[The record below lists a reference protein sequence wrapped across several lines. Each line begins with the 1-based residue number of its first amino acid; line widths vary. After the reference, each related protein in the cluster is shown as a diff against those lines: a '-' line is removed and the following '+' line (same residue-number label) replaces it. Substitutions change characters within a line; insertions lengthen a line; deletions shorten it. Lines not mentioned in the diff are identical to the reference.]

1 MAQVQHDESLIPLIR
16 ICRALE
22 VCTSDEIITFGS
34 DFLKI
39 LSQHNNFLSRIK
51 TVLCSVHSM
60 LSTEIFD
67 ELLASLPNTNQE
79 IDDSM
84 ALNILDDTESP
95 LNSIIQIP
103 KDLLIH
109 TFQYLHTNDIYQ
121 IQKTCRL
128 FCAIAHDPNS
138 LWCLHLDLK
147 HDTCSSD
154 LPGIFAHYRHYHHTR
169 YSRIKRLQFR
179 HHHHGWD
186 AQCTMM
192 NALPQFTHIHALY
205 LDNSNAEGDG
215 DLILNKLN
223 ADDLLPYL
231 HTLIIDRWS
240 SRNIC
245 FQQLVYWILANGC
258 DNKTLTILD
267 SPDMYQ
273 VERHHVLELGLSG
286 FFDSNLNTHGFKQL
300 QEKALININTLRFH
314 IYDFS
319 LVNNISTWLSLC
331 KHLKFDEFILDV
343 MFMYTFGTDGKTS
356 DESIQPMHNIV
367 SRSVQSSFCWS
378 PNYQYDINM
387 MDKSHIKQ
395 LSRDSRKIRITKH
408 KWILHDWPNTM
419 TSHRLSN
426 FQLFDNIILCLEIDV
441 KGDVEA
447 KELFES
453 AIKPWIQLKRSVNTK
468 SCVSYKLVADIPGWW
483 FNRNPFLAMSVP
495 FVHQI
500 KSILSDY
507 QDVQTQFVDQ
517 RMEISF

>member
-22 VCTSDEIITFGS
+22 VCTSDEIITF
-34 DFLKI
+34 
-39 LSQHNNFLSRIK
+39 
-51 TVLCSVHSM
+51 VLCSVHSM

-215 DLILNKLN
+215 DLIFNKLN

-231 HTLIIDRWS
+231 HTLI
-240 SRNIC
+240 
-245 FQQLVYWILANGC
+245 
-258 DNKTLTILD
+258 
-267 SPDMYQ
+267 
-273 VERHHVLELGLSG
+273 
-286 FFDSNLNTHGFKQL
+286 
-300 QEKALININTLRFH
+300 
-314 IYDFS
+314 
-319 LVNNISTWLSLC
+319 
-331 KHLKFDEFILDV
+331 
-343 MFMYTFGTDGKTS
+343 
-356 DESIQPMHNIV
+356 
-367 SRSVQSSFCWS
+367 
-378 PNYQYDINM
+378 
-387 MDKSHIKQ
+387 
-395 LSRDSRKIRITKH
+395 
-408 KWILHDWPNTM
+408 
-419 TSHRLSN
+419 
-426 FQLFDNIILCLEIDV
+426 
-441 KGDVEA
+441 
-447 KELFES
+447 
-453 AIKPWIQLKRSVNTK
+453 
-468 SCVSYKLVADIPGWW
+468 
-483 FNRNPFLAMSVP
+483 
-495 FVHQI
+495 
-500 KSILSDY
+500 
-507 QDVQTQFVDQ
+507 
-517 RMEISF
+517 